1 VELRTVLAVG
11 FGAALGGMARLVIT
25 QLVVARAGVSNA
37 FYATLFINVT
47 GSFFIGVVAGLAQSI
62 PGFPPV
68 LRLFLATGIIGGY
81 TTFSAFALEALSLG
95 SAGSLATA
103 IGYALGSVVLGVVAA
118 FGGLATGRVLAR

>member
-47 GSFFIGVVAGLAQSI
+47 GSFLIGVVAGLAQSI

-103 IGYALGSVVLGVVAA
+103 IGYAIGSVVLGVVAA